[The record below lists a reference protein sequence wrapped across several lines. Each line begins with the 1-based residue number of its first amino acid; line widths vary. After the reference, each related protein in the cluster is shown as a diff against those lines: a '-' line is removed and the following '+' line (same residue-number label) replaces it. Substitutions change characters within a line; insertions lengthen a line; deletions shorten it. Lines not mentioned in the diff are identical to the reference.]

1 LSDPVNCQHET
12 SCLVLPDVDS
22 QILSSFLAKA
32 CLGLKELAFTNS
44 SLAYLE
50 LNHRPSVK
58 VEALEPEEFEQE
70 FSEEVPDCVL

>member
-1 LSDPVNCQHET
+1 
-12 SCLVLPDVDS
+12 
-22 QILSSFLAKA
+22 LAKA